1 MNCKTLLEVYNQLE
15 MQHTFIVS
23 AENEI
28 IISAAEFKKNVEA
41 ILYNLQT
48 FGIKPG
54 DELLFQIND
63 EIRFVETFWAC
74 ILGKI
79 IPVPYTYLE
88 TGKEHYKLAGV
99 WEGLTNPYLITD
111 KKSFDTFKDNLSSE
125 FFKKINKKTIII
137 ENINYDTSNIKRQ
150 IPNENDIAFI
160 QFSSGSTSEPKGVV
174 VTHKNIIASINATI
188 RAMRVTEKDIYLSWL
203 PLTHSFGLIGTY
215 LTPLIARCQFYI
227 MPTKLFVTH
236 PLLWLDRISNH
247 KVTITAS
254 PNFGLKHVCR
264 YVQHINKQN
273 FDLSSLRIIIDG
285 AEPVSAEVCEEFTNK
300 MTNFNMKS
308 NVVKPSY
315 GLSEA
320 TLVVSTPEYCDSY
333 TEVLVER
340 KHVRIGQKIIEHEV
354 HSNNSMKFVEV
365 GRILDNIDSK
375 IVDDEGKVLEEGF
388 VGHLLLKG
396 EAIFKEY
403 YKNQKATEE
412 TKDLQGWL
420 DTGDL
425 GFFHNGNLVLTGR
438 EKDVI
443 FIKGENFYAH
453 DLENI
458 CNEIAEGDFSKTA
471 ICGEYDVHR
480 EKVICF
486 VEYNQEKESFSE
498 IQNRIKRHVLS
509 KVGIGITEVI
519 PVKEIPVTVSG
530 KLKRY
535 ILLEQY
541 RQGLL

>member
-315 GLSEA
+315 GLSIM
-320 TLVVSTPEYCDSY
+320 VS
-333 TEVLVER
+333 
-340 KHVRIGQKIIEHEV
+340 
-354 HSNNSMKFVEV
+354 
-365 GRILDNIDSK
+365 
-375 IVDDEGKVLEEGF
+375 
-388 VGHLLLKG
+388 
-396 EAIFKEY
+396 
-403 YKNQKATEE
+403 
-412 TKDLQGWL
+412 
-420 DTGDL
+420 
-425 GFFHNGNLVLTGR
+425 
-438 EKDVI
+438 
-443 FIKGENFYAH
+443 
-453 DLENI
+453 
-458 CNEIAEGDFSKTA
+458 
-471 ICGEYDVHR
+471 
-480 EKVICF
+480 
-486 VEYNQEKESFSE
+486 
-498 IQNRIKRHVLS
+498 
-509 KVGIGITEVI
+509 
-519 PVKEIPVTVSG
+519 
-530 KLKRY
+530 
-535 ILLEQY
+535 
-541 RQGLL
+541 